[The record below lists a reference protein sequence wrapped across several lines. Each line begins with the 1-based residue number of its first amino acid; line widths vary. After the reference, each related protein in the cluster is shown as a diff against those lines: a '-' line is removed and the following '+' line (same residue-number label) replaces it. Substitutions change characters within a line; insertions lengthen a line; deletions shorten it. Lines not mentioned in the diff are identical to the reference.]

1 MKELYIEE
9 MERLASLYEEQG
21 MGEDEAQALAEAN
34 AYDAM
39 TDRLADMA
47 DRARDAAKYA
57 DFE

>member
-1 MKELYIEE
+1 MKDLYIEE
-9 MERLASLYEEQG
+9 MERLAGLYEEQG

-39 TDRLADMA
+39 CDRLADIG

-57 DFE
+57 EFE